1 MSIRVSGERGRRERS
16 NWRRRP
22 RLEGKKN
29 TGGVGERRAETDI
42 SVENSN
48 LGGETWWEEEGA
60 AQTDSRFLFS
70 RQENRKS
77 ELSPESC
84 A

>member
-1 MSIRVSGERGRRERS
+1 M
-16 NWRRRP
+16 
-22 RLEGKKN
+22 
-29 TGGVGERRAETDI
+29 GERRAETDI

-60 AQTDSRFLFS
+60 AQTDSRFLSS

-77 ELSPESC
+77 EVSPESC